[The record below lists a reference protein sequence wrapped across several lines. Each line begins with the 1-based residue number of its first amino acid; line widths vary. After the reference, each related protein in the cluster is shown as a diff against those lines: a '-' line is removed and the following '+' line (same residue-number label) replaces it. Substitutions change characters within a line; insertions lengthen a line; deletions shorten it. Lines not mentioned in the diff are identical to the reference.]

1 MISFILRFYLFL
13 KALNAN
19 ASLLLLGVR
28 SCYDE
33 GKRTAETLTMDYHRG
48 ANLEVLVLL
57 KCLGSIAFRL
67 IFVGCSTLCYFVFG
81 LGEDRPDLQHIWS
94 SHVHR

>member
-19 ASLLLLGVR
+19 TSLLLIGVR

-48 ANLEVLVLL
+48 ANLEVLVLF
-57 KCLGSIAFRL
+57 KCLESIAFRL
-67 IFVGCSTLCYFVFG
+67 IFVGGNTIGYLFF
-81 LGEDRPDLQHIWS
+81 I
-94 SHVHR
+94 

>member
-1 MISFILRFYLFL
+1 MQILLFL
-13 KALNAN
+13 LI
-19 ASLLLLGVR
+19 GVR

-67 IFVGCSTLCYFVFG
+67 IFVGGNTIGYLFF
-81 LGEDRPDLQHIWS
+81 I
-94 SHVHR
+94 